1 MSLPQRIEDES
12 NPVGAPSQLA
22 DEAEVPQ
29 WFAEIVAYFSALPL
43 LVSFIIGLI
52 GFSTIAC
59 CLFGILFTLI

>member
-1 MSLPQRIEDES
+1 MGLPQRIDDETGS
-12 NPVGAPSQLA
+12 VGAPSQLA

-59 CLFGILFTLI
+59 CLFGILFTIL

>member
-1 MSLPQRIEDES
+1 MGLPQRIDNETGS
-12 NPVGAPSQLA
+12 VGAPSQLA

-52 GFSTIAC
+52 GFSTLAC
-59 CLFGILFTLI
+59 CLFGVLFTLI